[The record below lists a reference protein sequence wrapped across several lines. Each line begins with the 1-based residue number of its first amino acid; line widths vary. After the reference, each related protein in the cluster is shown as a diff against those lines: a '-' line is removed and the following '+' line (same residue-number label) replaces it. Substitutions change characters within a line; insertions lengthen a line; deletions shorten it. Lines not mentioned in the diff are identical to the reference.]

1 MNEFNIAVYI
11 WRLLLTSPQNL
22 ELSRA
27 TGSRQGE
34 VVSLLNLGTTCE
46 LLEQLDKAVEW
57 HTLVCNYTNPQ
68 CHVSS
73 IRSFASAEPHTSVCS
88 I

>member
-11 WRLLLTSPQNL
+11 RRLLLTSPQNL

-27 TGSRQGE
+27 TGNRQGE

-57 HTLVCNYTNPQ
+57 HTLVCKYTNPLYYT
-68 CHVSS
+68 C
-73 IRSFASAEPHTSVCS
+73 
-88 I
+88 